1 MAGGGRGTRLSRTVG
16 RLGLRYPGGPGL
28 SEERHATWLELFF
41 DLVFALALL
50 GVTARLDTR
59 ASPSAAELALA
70 IVLYLVIQWSWL
82 GQSFYDTRYDPDDT
96 AQRLLVLTTTVGA
109 GAIALGVPQA
119 PSGLLLPVG
128 YLIVRGC
135 LLLMYLRVLTA
146 DRTAGDLVAV
156 YLTGFGS
163 GWLLWVGSLAVPPAV
178 RPAVWTTAL
187 AIELLTPWL
196 GRRWL
201 RRHPVHRT
209 HLPERL
215 GQFTVILLGATL
227 TNLRDAIPTTH
238 SPARVLAAALV
249 AFLMPASIWWIYIT
263 YANSGLALPRLGSGN
278 GYAYLHVAAGAA
290 VMFLGWALGVAVY
303 EVGQSHQMPI
313 HARLV
318 LGGSIVT
325 WMVCGLG
332 LHRFALGRLPRRR
345 LVVGLGGIT
354 LAIVVALV
362 VTDPGRLLA
371 FNSAML
377 VGYAIVV
384 NAQIAK
390 AAKGHQ

>member
-1 MAGGGRGTRLSRTVG
+1 MAGGGGGTRLSRTVG
-16 RLGLRYPGGPGL
+16 LLGLRYPGGPKL

-41 DLVFALALL
+41 DLVFVLALL

-59 ASPSAAELALA
+59 ASPNATELAVA
-70 IVLYLVIQWSWL
+70 IVLYVLIQWSWI

-96 AQRLLVLTTTVGA
+96 LHRLLVLAATVGA
-109 GAIALGVPQA
+109 GAITLGVPQA

-146 DRTAGDLVAV
+146 GRSAWDLVAV
-156 YLTGFGS
+156 YLTGFGT
-163 GWLLWVGSLAVPPAV
+163 GWLLWAGSLAISPAV
-178 RPAVWTTAL
+178 RPAVWIIAL

-215 GQFTVILLGATL
+215 GQFTIILLGATL
-227 TNLRDAIPTTH
+227 TNLRDAVPTAH
-238 SPARVLAAALV
+238 PPARVVAAALA
-249 AFLMPASIWWIYIT
+249 AFLLPASIWWIYIT
-263 YANSGLALPRLGSGN
+263 YVNSRLAVPQLGSGQ
-278 GYAYLHVAAGAA
+278 GYAYLHSPAGAA
-290 VMFLGWALGVAVY
+290 VLFLGWALGVVVY
-303 EVGQSHQMPI
+303 EIGQSRQMPLN
-313 HARLV
+313 ARLV

-325 WMVCGLG
+325 WMLCGLG

-345 LVVGLGGIT
+345 FIVGLAGIT
-354 LAIVVALV
+354 LAIVVTLV
-362 VTDPGRLLA
+362 VTEPGLLLGLT
-371 FNSAML
+371 SALL
-377 VGYAIVV
+377 VGYAVV
-384 NAQIAK
+384 VSPQIAK
-390 AAKGHQ
+390 ATKGHR